1 MGIFTHAAW
10 ITSRE
15 TPRHLQDPGKYA
27 GPAVSRRIAGTTVD
41 TVDSTQRNTPMIQV
55 TDTIVLN
62 DREVKERFVRATGA
76 RGQNVN
82 KEATAVELRVDLE
95 RSSLPRDVKKRLMAL
110 AGRHVTTSGVLVIV
124 SRALRSQL
132 QNRDAAHA
140 RLITLLKRAAKPP
153 KRRKGTR
160 PAQAV
165 VEERL
170 ISKHRQSAIKRS
182 RSGRDDE

>member
-1 MGIFTHAAW
+1 
-10 ITSRE
+10 
-15 TPRHLQDPGKYA
+15 
-27 GPAVSRRIAGTTVD
+27 
-41 TVDSTQRNTPMIQV
+41 MIQV

-62 DREVKERFVRATGA
+62 DRDVKERFVRATGA